1 MFFLRYVKKYM
12 PSDPWDM
19 RVMKHFTKTMELG
32 IKGKLDEENELL
44 TPSSLRGKMRRFYN
58 VWELYYN
65 LEILLDVELG

>member
-1 MFFLRYVKKYM
+1 
-12 PSDPWDM
+12 
-19 RVMKHFTKTMELG
+19 MKHFTKTMELG